1 MKKKFRCLVCGYVYE
16 GENPPAECP
25 QCHAKS
31 DKFVEIK
38 DEGKLVWACEH
49 HLGDGKVEDAEVMQ
63 GLHDHFNGECTEVGM
78 YLAVSYTH

>member
-31 DKFVEIK
+31 DKFVEVK

-49 HLGDGKVEDAEVMQ
+49 HVGDGKVEDAEMVCTTISTESAPKW
-63 GLHDHFNGECTEVGM
+63 ECI
-78 YLAVSYTH
+78 SR